1 MDSLWTGGGRAGAQC
16 GVVVSPWQIGHKSE
30 YATDVQSCFVLCWH
44 FPQKRWRQD
53 QNQTVFVNSDYSFTV
68 VRCGS
73 SSLRRGTLQTP
84 RHLKA
89 GEGIPRS
96 SLARFRSPPRRIMP
110 HRIQSR
116 NRLPC
121 PRVIEGH
128 VELNAGCFGRTQQSQ
143 TSGWT
148 HVQDAYVPTGCAGE
162 LRSRLL
168 DTILHC
174 DVPGDRW
181 IEGLENRRAHSWGGV

>member
-1 MDSLWTGGGRAGAQC
+1 MDQLNLWIPSEQEEVELELNVELWCRLGRLA
-16 GVVVSPWQIGHKSE
+16 IN
-30 YATDVQSCFVLCWH
+30 
-44 FPQKRWRQD
+44 
-53 QNQTVFVNSDYSFTV
+53 QNTPPMFKVALYSFAV

-143 TSGWT
+143 TSGLT

-174 DVPGDRW
+174 DVPGDR
-181 IEGLENRRAHSWGGV
+181 